1 MVGSIGSNL
10 AALKAFGTKMDVT
23 ANNIANVNSEEFKKS
38 SAKLTEGANG
48 DIQVDVE
55 RIDTPSPSIS
65 TVEGD
70 QTAKKELSNVDLAEE
85 MSEMIMTRHGY
96 TANLKA
102 VEAQN
107 EMLGDTL
114 DILG

>member
-38 SAKLTEGANG
+38 RATLTEGANG
-48 DIQVDVE
+48 SVQVDVE
-55 RIDTPSPSIS
+55 RIDTPGPSIG

-70 QTAKKELSNVDLAEE
+70 QATKKELSNVDLTEE
-85 MSEMIMTRHGY
+85 ISEMIITKHGY

-107 EMLGDTL
+107 EMLGDAL

>member
-38 SAKLTEGANG
+38 SAKLTEDPNG
-48 DIQVDVE
+48 SVRVDVE
-55 RIDTPSPSIS
+55 RINTPGPSI
-65 TVEGD
+65 TTTDGD
-70 QTAKKELSNVDLAEE
+70 QVTKKELSNVDLAEE
-85 MSEMIMTRHGY
+85 MPEMIMTKHGY
-96 TANLKA
+96 SANLQAVKA
-102 VEAQN
+102 QDD
-107 EMLGDTL
+107 MLGDIL